1 MSEMSGIKVERRLAA
16 VLAADVVDYT
26 RLMAAREAETLEALR
41 DVQKSIFDPVVARH
55 HGTTVKRM
63 GDSWLI
69 EFVSAVD
76 AVNCA
81 ITLQEKLAGHDFIKI
96 RVGIHVGDIMHA
108 DSDIFGDGV
117 NIASR
122 LEAISEP
129 GGITVSNTIYS
140 FLDGTLRPAF
150 HDGGERQLK
159 NVADPVRIWVR
170 GSPLRR
176 GIELSADSGAEHSA
190 LVIAPVATSD
200 TRAEV
205 RELATALTRDVVA
218 MLDTIEWLKVHLGE
232 ETQPVASMLRSSI
245 RASGDRIRFEAVLSR
260 ADGSRLWTDRY
271 DGRLDEVFDWQ
282 DSTAEKLSSAV
293 RSHLLEDVIRPLKA
307 LEPDTMTASQC
318 LLLGTYYQSTLTVED
333 ARRALEFFKVA
344 MTKDPSMGLA
354 FGRAAGVLNRAKVNG
369 WTRFFSGEMPKRDE
383 WLATAQSLSPDSG
396 EIAVLTGLIRLREG
410 EPLSVARGDFERA
423 LWLEPNSAWILTWVG
438 WGHLYCGEPQQALV
452 YLRKAA
458 RLSPFDRSRIFAEAG
473 LALASLHLGF
483 DKECVEHAQKS
494 VALGPGFPSPWRTML
509 SALGHLGDVDAIE
522 TVRARLVALVP
533 NESVSEIKRRNA
545 YLDDDYT
552 NRFLEGLRLAGLP
565 E

>member
-1 MSEMSGIKVERRLAA
+1 MTGTEVERRLAA
-16 VLAADVVDYT
+16 VLAADVAGYT
-26 RLMAAREAETLEALR
+26 RLMAAREAETLQALR
-41 DVQKSIFDPVVARH
+41 DVQKSIFDPVVSRH
-55 HGTTVKRM
+55 HGTTIKRM

-69 EFVSAVD
+69 EFISAVD

-81 ITLQEKLAGHDFIKI
+81 ITLQEKLMEHEFIKI
-96 RVGIHVGDIMHA
+96 RVGVHVGDIMHA

-122 LEAISEP
+122 LESISEP
-129 GGITVSNTIYS
+129 GGIVVSDTIYS

-159 NVADPVRIWVR
+159 NVVDPVRVWVR
-170 GSPLRR
+170 GSSLRR
-176 GIELSADSGAEHSA
+176 GIELSGRSGSEHSA
-190 LVIAPVATSD
+190 LVIAPFATSD

-218 MLDTIEWLKVHLGE
+218 MLDTLEWLRVQISE
-232 ETQPVASMLRSSI
+232 ETLTRASMLRSTI

-260 ADGSRLWTDRY
+260 ADGSRIWADRY
-271 DGRLDEVFDWQ
+271 DGRLGEVFDWQ

-293 RSHLLEDVIRPLKA
+293 RTHLLEEEIRPLKE
-307 LEPDTMTASQC
+307 LEPESMTASQC
-318 LLLGTYYQSTLTVED
+318 LLLGTYHQATLTVED
-333 ARRALEFFKVA
+333 ARRALEFFKLA
-344 MTKDPSMGLA
+344 MAKDPSLGLA

-369 WTRFFSGEMPKRDE
+369 WTRFFSDEMPKRDE

-396 EIAVLTGLIRLREG
+396 EIAVLTGLIQLREG
-410 EPLSVARGDFERA
+410 EPLSVVRGDFERA

-438 WGHLYCGEPQQALV
+438 WGHVYCGEPQQALV

-458 RLSPFDRSRIFAEAG
+458 RLSPFDRGRIFAEAG

-483 DKECVEHAQKS
+483 DQECVEHAQKS
-494 VALGPGFPSPWRTML
+494 VALGPGFPSPWRSML
-509 SALGHLGDVDAIE
+509 SALGHLGDSDAIE
-522 TVRARLVALVP
+522 MVRARLIALVP
-533 NESVSEIKRRNA
+533 NETISEIKSRNG
-545 YLDDDYT
+545 YLDDVYT
-552 NRFLEGLRLAGLP
+552 NRFLDGLRLAGLP